1 MPFDP
6 REFRLQILKDLCQV
20 GGENYKENV
29 RTIGLLEDKA
39 QKTAALAGIFLAA
52 TLAFI
57 KPDTFEKWPF
67 NRLRVWIP
75 LSTAV
80 VLLIACIA
88 FSVAVLWIRS
98 IVESVP
104 FPSVEKFKAGLF
116 GVEAKELHKYEEG
129 YWEDTAAIW
138 KQILAQQSPIT
149 ASKANRL
156 LWAQVTLALA
166 MLSVAAL
173 LLLIIQPFI
182 SKLFS
187 GS

>member
-6 REFRLQILKDLCQV
+6 REFRLQVLKDLCTV
-20 GGENYKENV
+20 GSENYKENV

-57 KPDTFEKWPF
+57 KPEAFEKWPF

-75 LSTAV
+75 LSAAV

-88 FSVAVLWIRS
+88 FSVAVLWVRS

-104 FPSVEKFKAGLF
+104 FSSVEKFKVGLF
-116 GVEAKELHKYEEG
+116 GVGDAALHEYEQG

-138 KQILAQQSPIT
+138 KQILTQQSPIIT
-149 ASKANRL
+149 SKANRL
-156 LWAQVTLALA
+156 LGAQITLALA

-173 LLLIIQPFI
+173 LLLIIQPFL
-182 SKLFS
+182 SKLL
-187 GS
+187 